1 METPG
6 SQRGDG
12 RPDRPH
18 HGLVVLVPA
27 ACSITGMRA
36 TLEQRERGGGA
47 SGHQNPQLA
56 VPWVGR
62 SIGLLRRASSRLLD
76 DASQGREA
84 EGGGA
89 CGAPQSVDSP
99 RRMGRGEAGRLAQ
112 QRLRATRGAGSGHAH
127 THTHTIYNVAGRDP
141 GRRVRRY
148 GAQTRPPLPR
158 QRARLDPLRTL
169 TAPTYV
175 ET

>member
-1 METPG
+1 MRVDSRSAPTLPGRFHPQFCDQNRRDIGKSQSKWTASEMETPG

-84 EGGGA
+84 EGGG
-89 CGAPQSVDSP
+89 GG
-99 RRMGRGEAGRLAQ
+99 RRTTVGGLATQ
-112 QRLRATRGAGSGHAH
+112 DGAG
-127 THTHTIYNVAGRDP
+127 
-141 GRRVRRY
+141 
-148 GAQTRPPLPR
+148 
-158 QRARLDPLRTL
+158 
-169 TAPTYV
+169 
-175 ET
+175 